1 MLVGGVGVSEADV
14 HVAGAGGSAKN
25 LAGCSPS
32 ATSGAARFWA
42 SGSMVISRPGID
54 IVSPS
59 MRTLGADLVRTEP
72 GRFAMMGNGKE
83 QCRGQTQW
91 FLNQLRYHAKLVVT
105 VGCFAFQQLENT

>member
-1 MLVGGVGVSEADV
+1 VSEAEV

-25 LAGCSPS
+25 LAGCSSS

-59 MRTLGADLVRTEP
+59 MRTLGADLVRMEP
-72 GRFAMMGNGKE
+72 DRFDMM
-83 QCRGQTQW
+83 
-91 FLNQLRYHAKLVVT
+91 
-105 VGCFAFQQLENT
+105 